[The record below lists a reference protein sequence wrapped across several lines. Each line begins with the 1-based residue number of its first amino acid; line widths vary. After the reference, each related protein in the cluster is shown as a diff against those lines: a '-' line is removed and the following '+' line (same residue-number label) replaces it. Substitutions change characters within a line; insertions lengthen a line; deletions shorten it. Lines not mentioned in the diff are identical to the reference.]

1 LIACGEC
8 KHQKNGRGKE
18 CDVTRQGVGG
28 GAETRS
34 QRRSRDKVWV
44 DSKGAETRSAA
55 RDKRGSRDKVC
66 VGSRAAETNVWE
78 DDDKPWPSAIRAARE
93 IKANEVV
100 HSLLQLRCGCVGHA
114 EWEQCLPR
122 TSSHLSWPR
131 WSRASHL
138 LGCCVAQEFDSKR
151 GRKTGE
157 SQERGSRL
165 WRELHGTWWWWW
177 WSPRLF

>member
-1 LIACGEC
+1 MWAGE
-8 KHQKNGRGKE
+8 Q
-18 CDVTRQGVGG
+18 RQGRSD
-28 GAETRS
+28 GAETRCGLTARE
-34 QRRSRDKVWV
+34 QRQGLQRETSEE
-44 DSKGAETRSAA
+44 AETRCVWAA
-55 RDKRGSRDKVC
+55 GQQRQTCGRMM
-66 VGSRAAETNVWE
+66 TNHG
-78 DDDKPWPSAIRAARE
+78 PQPAIRAARE

-165 WRELHGTWWWWW
+165 WRELHGTCAWVVVVVVVAATV
-177 WSPRLF
+177 FA